1 MGRPRIRTPELRR
14 SVLDAALGLLRDGG
28 PDAITMRAVASAAGT
43 SQAAVDELFAGK
55 EGLVEAMHL
64 AGFALLRDELA
75 ALPVTDRPAN
85 DVRALCDGYRS
96 FAAGHP
102 HLFDVMFSRPF
113 ATFHPTTDDDRVA
126 ADLYE
131 TFTARVGALMR
142 RDEIDDAVVDV
153 ATGLVALLFGLA
165 SQQRSGLLGST
176 AESQAR
182 RWRTAVRTYIDG
194 CVADTSTSSSAS
206 TAGTARR

>member
-1 MGRPRIRTPELRR
+1 M
-14 SVLDAALGLLRDGG
+14 LDAALGLLRDGG

-55 EGLVEAMHL
+55 EGLVEAMPL

-75 ALPVTDRPAN
+75 ALPVTDRPAD
-85 DVRALCDGYRS
+85 DVLALCDGFRS
-96 FAAGHP
+96 FAAEHP

-113 ATFHPTTDDDRVA
+113 ETFRPTTDDDRVA
-126 ADLYE
+126 QDLYAS
-131 TFTARVGALMR
+131 FTARVGALMQR
-142 RDEIDDAVVDV
+142 NEIDDAVVDV
-153 ATGLVALLFGLA
+153 TTGLVALLFGVA

-182 RWRTAVRTYIDG
+182 RWRPAVRTYIDG
-194 CVADTSTSSSAS
+194 SVADTSTSSSAS